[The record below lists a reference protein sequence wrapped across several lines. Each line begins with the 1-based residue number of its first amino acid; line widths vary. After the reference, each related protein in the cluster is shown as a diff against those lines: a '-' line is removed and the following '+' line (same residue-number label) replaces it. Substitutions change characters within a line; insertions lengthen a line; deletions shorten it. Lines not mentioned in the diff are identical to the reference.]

1 MNAAIIG
8 GGALVLTLLV
18 WVILHHARPAVKVD
32 IGVRAWI
39 DLQRPSNDAPHDDE
53 HHDDGTDGKGDED
66 PSAVTP
72 EHPPI

>member
-8 GGALVLTLLV
+8 GGALLLTLLV

-39 DLQRPSNDAPHDDE
+39 NLQRPPVSDDVPHDDE
-53 HHDDGTDGKGDED
+53 HHDDGADEHGEVD
-66 PSAVTP
+66 PTSGA
-72 EHPPI
+72 

>member
-1 MNAAIIG
+1 VNAAIIG

-39 DLQRPSNDAPHDDE
+39 NLQRPP
-53 HHDDGTDGKGDED
+53 
-66 PSAVTP
+66 
-72 EHPPI
+72 